1 MLTLFLLLQTQV
13 SIVGEK
19 FHVNGRPT
27 YEGTSIEG
35 LLMNAR
41 VVQATFDD
49 LNPETR
55 ARWAYK
61 DTGAWDPERNVKEFL
76 DALPAWRAHGL
87 LGITINFQGGSPEGY
102 SKAQPWENSAF
113 EPDGALRPAYVD
125 RLRRVLDR
133 TDELGMVAIVGIFY
147 FGQDERLKDEAA
159 VLKAFDNAL
168 DVLKDRKNVI
178 IEANNEC
185 DIRYDHDVLK
195 PGRIHELIARA
206 KSKGFLAGT
215 SYGGGTIPKP
225 NVVKASDFL
234 LLHGNGVSNPDRIAE
249 MVRKTREVEGYR
261 PMPILFNEDDH
272 FDFDK
277 PKNNMAAALGER
289 ASWGYFDPP
298 GFQSPPVSWAID
310 TPRKK
315 AFFQAV
321 NDFSSRKR

>member
-1 MLTLFLLLQTQV
+1 MLILFLLQV
-13 SIVGEK
+13 TIVGEK
-19 FHVNGRPT
+19 FHIGGKPT

-35 LLMNAR
+35 LLMNSR

-55 ARWAYK
+55 GRWAYK

-76 DALPAWRAHGL
+76 DALPEWRAHGL
-87 LGITINFQGGSPEGY
+87 LGVTINFQGGSPEGY
-102 SKAQPWENSAF
+102 SKTQPWENNAF
-113 EPDGALRPAYVD
+113 EPDGSLRPAYVD
-125 RLRRVLDR
+125 RLRRVLDK
-133 TDELGMVAIVGIFY
+133 TESLGMVAIVGIFY

-159 VLKAFDNAL
+159 VIKAFDNAL
-168 DVLKDRKNVI
+168 DVLKGRKYVL

-185 DIRYDHDVLK
+185 NVRYDHAILK
-195 PGRIHELIARA
+195 PERIHELILRA

-234 LLHGNGVSNPDRIAE
+234 LLHGNGVSNPDRIGE

-272 FDFDK
+272 FDFEK
-277 PKNNMAAALGER
+277 EKNNMAAAVAER
-289 ASWGYFDPP
+289 AGWGYFDPE
-298 GFQSPPVSWAID
+298 GYQSPPVRWGLD
-310 TPRKK
+310 TDRKK
-315 AFFQAV
+315 AFFAAL
-321 NDFSSRKR
+321 KRLAKL